1 MAKNFK
7 FPSTLYSEVAA
18 GQHYMLID
26 SYESRNAISSGN
38 IISSIALYIPPNSLQ
53 TTYGANYEGMN
64 SGALAGAA
72 GEKARQAFETGGGS
86 GGIMKSMIAGLKT
99 DTARA
104 GAISGIV
111 SKMGGNSTLG
121 QLALGAGAGLAV
133 NNHMALVY
141 RGPNTFRSHSF
152 NFSFFPKDRG
162 EADTVKEI
170 IEDFRNGMLPRYSG
184 AGSNAQ
190 NGRLSS
196 PFFKMP
202 RHYRLMFM
210 CPTGENKFIDIF
222 PKNNQGDQI
231 NHVITGMTVNHD
243 QNSVISLH
251 KDGSPVQSTLSI
263 TFQETEFPTSRDAG
277 DDRFN
282 ASINTD
288 LTNESQAQSL
298 VKRAQRD
305 KESAQGAYNDRMK
318 GEG

>member
-1 MAKNFK
+1 
-7 FPSTLYSEVAA
+7 
-18 GQHYMLID
+18 
-26 SYESRNAISSGN
+26 
-38 IISSIALYIPPNSLQ
+38 
-53 TTYGANYEGMN
+53 
-64 SGALAGAA
+64 
-72 GEKARQAFETGGGS
+72 
-86 GGIMKSMIAGLKT
+86 
-99 DTARA
+99 
-104 GAISGIV
+104 
-111 SKMGGNSTLG
+111 
-121 QLALGAGAGLAV
+121 
-133 NNHMALVY
+133 MALVY
-141 RGPNTFRSHSF
+141 RGPNTFRSHTF
-152 NFSFFPKDRG
+152 NFSFFPKEKT

-282 ASINTD
+282 ASVNTD
-288 LTNESQAQSL
+288 LSNESQAQAKAEKIEAGK
-298 VKRAQRD
+298 VAAMTGW
-305 KESAQGAYNDRMK
+305 KE
-318 GEG
+318 